1 VAACRAGGYPLVSS
15 RGPGDADDMADMDA
29 FVMAALQM
37 IAAV

>member
-1 VAACRAGGYPLVSS
+1 VAACRAGGYPPVSS
-15 RGPGDADDMADMDA
+15 RGPGDMDDMDA